1 MPPTKTSA
9 TIAIVGRPNVGKST
23 LFNRLI
29 GKKMAITAE
38 EAGTTRD
45 RVQQEFELNGYTIE
59 LIDTGGLQTGKK
71 ESLEIDT
78 EKQAKIGIE
87 MADLILFLVDTIQNL
102 TSDDFLV
109 ADLLRRSNKPTILV
123 ANKCDN
129 PKIEDNVYPLYK
141 LGFGDPIQVS
151 SIHKIG
157 LDELEERITETLK
170 KLKIKKQKAPPKD
183 ENILNLAIIGRP
195 NVGKSSL
202 VNSLIGEER
211 MIVSEIPGT
220 TRDSTDTLIEY
231 KDNKI
236 SLIDTAGL
244 RKRGRIT
251 RGIEKFS
258 TLRARES
265 VEKSDVVVVMI
276 DATEPATSQDL
287 HVIEIALK
295 EKKGIILAVNKSD
308 IADGE
313 EALGK
318 LASRCGFLPWAP
330 VVFVSAK
337 NKKNIN
343 KLLDLALEIKETRGL
358 KIQTSKLNN
367 FLQKAILKNFPT
379 STGLQKTKFFYGTQT
394 DTNPPRFTFFF
405 RNTKNLH
412 FSYKRYLENELR
424 KEFGFTG
431 TPVVITLL
439 ETPSR

>member
-1 MPPTKTSA
+1 MNPNEAKA

-29 GKKMAITAE
+29 GKKIAITAK

-45 RVQQEFELNGYTIE
+45 RVQQTFNINGYTIE

-87 MADLILFLVDTIQNL
+87 KADLILFVIDTIEPL

-109 ADLLRRSNKPTILV
+109 ANILRKSNKPIILI
-123 ANKCDN
+123 ANKCDHQ
-129 PKIEDNVYPLYK
+129 KIEENIYNIYE
-141 LGFGDPIQVS
+141 LGFGEPIKVS
-151 SIHKIG
+151 SIHKLG
-157 LDELEERITETLK
+157 VDELEESIILNLK
-170 KLKIKKQKAPPKD
+170 KLKIKKSTKKEKD
-183 ENILNLAIIGRP
+183 EEIINISIIGRP

-202 VNSLIGEER
+202 VNSLLGEER

-220 TRDSTDTLIEY
+220 TRDSADILIEY
-231 KDNKI
+231 QGKKI
-236 SLIDTAGL
+236 NLIDTAGL
-244 RKRGRIT
+244 RKRGRID

-258 TLRARES
+258 MLRAKES
-265 VEKSDVVVVMI
+265 VKRSDIAIVVI

-295 EKKGIILAVNKSD
+295 EKKGVILAVNKSD
-308 IADGE
+308 IADGRI
-313 EALGK
+313 ALNK
-318 LASRCGFLPWAP
+318 ISHRCDFLPWAP
-330 VVFVSAK
+330 VVFISAK

-343 KLLDLALEIKETRGL
+343 KLLDIAIEIKEVRKT

-367 FLQKAILKNFPT
+367 FLQKAVLKNFPK
-379 STGLQKTKFFYGTQT
+379 STTIQRTKFFYGTQT

-405 RNTKNLH
+405 RNAKSLH

-431 TPVVITLL
+431 TPVIITLL
-439 ETPSR
+439 ETPSK

>member
-1 MPPTKTSA
+1 
-9 TIAIVGRPNVGKST
+9 VGKST

-45 RVQQEFELNGYTIE
+45 RVQETFDLDGYTIE

-87 MADLILFLVDTIQNL
+87 MADIVLFLVDTIQNL

-151 SIHKIG
+151 SIHKMG
-157 LDELEERITETLK
+157 LDSLEERMTETLK
-170 KLKIKKQKAPPKD
+170 KLKIKKQKATTRD

-258 TLRARES
+258 TLRAKES

-295 EKKGIILAVNKSD
+295 EKKGIILAPVGEGYSQG
-308 IADGE
+308 IAQV
-313 EALGK
+313 AHL
-318 LASRCGFLPWAP
+318 
-330 VVFVSAK
+330 VVRENRLV
-337 NKKNIN
+337 
-343 KLLDLALEIKETRGL
+343 GL
-358 KIQTSKLNN
+358 
-367 FLQKAILKNFPT
+367 
-379 STGLQKTKFFYGTQT
+379 
-394 DTNPPRFTFFF
+394 
-405 RNTKNLH
+405 
-412 FSYKRYLENELR
+412 
-424 KEFGFTG
+424 
-431 TPVVITLL
+431 
-439 ETPSR
+439 